1 LQLYFMD
8 DSNDGVM
15 MWKKKLCTSLYW
27 CNIVI

>member
-15 MWKKKLCTSLYW
+15 MWKKQWCTSLYW